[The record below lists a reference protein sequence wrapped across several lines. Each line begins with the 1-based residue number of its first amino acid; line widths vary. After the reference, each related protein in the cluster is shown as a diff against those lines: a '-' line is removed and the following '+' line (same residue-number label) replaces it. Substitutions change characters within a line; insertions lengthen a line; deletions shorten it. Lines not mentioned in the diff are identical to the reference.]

1 MLNRRDVS
9 PVRFH
14 NRPASPGVAMM
25 FFPKKA
31 LSKLYNHSSLRHA
44 GGGVSFSVKNRLS
57 PATVVGISRV
67 AINGRDVPNDKGTV
81 TRSNAAP
88 MLLTQISPENPIDFP
103 LGDMLT
109 FKLGLEPLSEGE
121 HNIEVDFQTRP
132 FGQLKLEVSD
142 ALNTGKQASGS
153 LPRDAM
159 DDHSEDIIQAR
170 QVFIKEHTGAELKHI
185 KSYSIDPHLT
195 RGNIEH
201 FTGVAQVPMGFAG
214 PMLVEGQRASGE
226 FYVPLATSEG
236 TLVASYN
243 RGMKVLHRS
252 GGIKCAVVGDNM
264 QRAPVFIFEDAFQA
278 RQFADWLV
286 EKTEEIKVVADA
298 TDPFVSMK
306 YVDYYLASKFAYLR
320 FNFKTGDAAGMN
332 MVGKAT
338 FAACNWILQNCEA
351 VEIQNFFLE
360 ANFATDKKASMI
372 NMMRTRGKRV
382 TAEAV
387 IKRDALLEIMDADT
401 EMVYQHYKVATI
413 GTMLSGANNNGCHA
427 ANAITAIFIATGQDV
442 ANVAESSMGILYC
455 ELTPDKDLYISITLP
470 SLIVAT
476 CGGGT
481 GLPTQRE
488 ALETLGCYG
497 VGKVYKFAEIV
508 AATVLAG
515 EVSLAAAISSLD
527 WVSSH
532 DQLGRNDPSIE
543 NTA

>member
-1 MLNRRDVS
+1 MKLFSKN
-9 PVRFH
+9 
-14 NRPASPGVAMM
+14 
-25 FFPKKA
+25 A
-31 LSKLYNHSSLRHA
+31 LSKLYNFTSLRHA
-44 GGGVSFSVKNRLS
+44 DGGMCFSVKNRLS
-57 PATVVGISRV
+57 PASIQEISRV
-67 AINGRDVPNDKGTV
+67 AIDGRDVPNDKV
-81 TRSNAAP
+81 AVASNNAP
-88 MLLTQISPENPIDFP
+88 SILLSQINPENPIDFP
-103 LGDMLT
+103 LGNMLT
-109 FKLGLEPLSEGE
+109 FCLEAEPLSEGQ

-132 FGQLKLEVSD
+132 FGQLKLQVSD
-142 ALNTGKQASGS
+142 ALNTGKHAPGT
-153 LPRDAM
+153 LPRDVG
-159 DDHSEDIIQAR
+159 DDHSEEIIRAR
-170 QVFIKEHTGAELKHI
+170 QVFINEQTGADLKHI
-185 KSYSIDPHLT
+185 TRYSIDPQLT

-214 PMLVEGQRASGE
+214 PLLVKGQHAKGE

-264 QRAPVFIFEDAFQA
+264 QRAPVFIFEDAAQA

-286 EKTEEIKVVADA
+286 AKMEDIKAVADA
-298 TDPFVSMK
+298 TDTFVSMK
-306 YVDYYLASKFAYLR
+306 YVDYYLSNKFAYLR

-338 FAACNWILQNCEA
+338 FAACNWILQNCDV
-351 VEIQNFFLE
+351 VEIQRFFLE

-387 IKRDALLEIMDADT
+387 IKRDALLDIMNADT
-401 EMVYQHYKVATI
+401 ELLYQHYKVTTI

-427 ANAITAIFIATGQDV
+427 ANAITATFIATGQDV
-442 ANVAESSMGILYC
+442 ANVAESSMGLLYC
-455 ELTPDKDLYISITLP
+455 ELTPEKDLYISITLP

-497 VGKVYKFAEIV
+497 AGKVYKFAEIV

-532 DQLGRNDPSIE
+532 DQLGRNDPRLE
-543 NTA
+543 K